1 MAWSQ
6 GSGDYLLRRFLGDHF
21 DGPLDEVLSP
31 GRQQEQEISNPNLED
46 LPPEPRGSG
55 VTRVQEGNV
64 FWSERAN
71 TEHVLRQMRPE
82 HLPPLDASVSIQGS
96 ERGRASHS
104 LSDPPFGAE
113 EWLQTAREMDRQTSI
128 GHLPEPQ
135 AIQFLRDSAGI
146 GQREPEY
153 FFMAAADTPE
163 ERSLH
168 RQDDGSEMM
177 NRDTALG
184 RLPGRRAGEPLV
196 GRSPEQC
203 PPESGACSGTPL
215 GGRTGEPL
223 ISECPK
229 KHPSQLGSDRV
240 TFSGRK
246 PEEHS
251 AGQAFEGC
259 GSQRGIG
266 AHQGQMTGNRQ
277 EIRTQGELTRLSLSE
292 RDMNTMSAQDIYSRL
307 QTEGAAP
314 QWLATLLRRLAE
326 AEQRTKSSSSL
337 YSAVEHVQDHS
348 SVGRQ
353 FRPVQDPSSVGLQ
366 FAHVQDPSSVGL
378 ASSMGEMGETFRV

>member
-31 GRQQEQEISNPNLED
+31 GRQQEQEIPNPNLED

-177 NRDTALG
+177 NRDTALWADCQ
-184 RLPGRRAGEPLV
+184 AGGLV
-196 GRSPEQC
+196 N
-203 PPESGACSGTPL
+203 L
-215 GGRTGEPL
+215 L
-223 ISECPK
+223 
-229 KHPSQLGSDRV
+229 
-240 TFSGRK
+240 
-246 PEEHS
+246 S
-251 AGQAFEGC
+251 AGPLSSVLLNQVLARVPRWVG
-259 GSQRGIG
+259 G
-266 AHQGQMTGNRQ
+266 
-277 EIRTQGELTRLSLSE
+277 LVSLSSV
-292 RDMNTMSAQDIYSRL
+292 SARRS
-307 QTEGAAP
+307 
-314 QWLATLLRRLAE
+314 TL
-326 AEQRTKSSSSL
+326 
-337 YSAVEHVQDHS
+337 HS
-348 SVGRQ
+348 
-353 FRPVQDPSSVGLQ
+353 
-366 FAHVQDPSSVGL
+366 
-378 ASSMGEMGETFRV
+378 